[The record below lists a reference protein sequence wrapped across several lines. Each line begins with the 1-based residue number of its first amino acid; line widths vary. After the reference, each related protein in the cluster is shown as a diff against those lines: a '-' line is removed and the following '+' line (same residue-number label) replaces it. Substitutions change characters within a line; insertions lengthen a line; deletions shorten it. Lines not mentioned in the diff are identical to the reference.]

1 MAGVVD
7 NNAMVVDD
15 KNEIEEALMH
25 NMIEEFMNISDEDN
39 KIFNLLKE
47 EFKDLKIL
55 HYGSIMFI
63 QNEDDIEQFPNISEL
78 LAIYEEIFSNLNMK
92 SSLSLKLEKY
102 YVIYND
108 GFITIA
114 NNGMGKK
121 IFIYKIKT
129 IVLVLHTNDT
139 QKFGCYNTRILKVL
153 KLIKYI

>member
-1 MAGVVD
+1 MATVD

-15 KNEIEEALMH
+15 KNEIEEALIH

>member
-1 MAGVVD
+1 MAAVVD

-15 KNEIEEALMH
+15 KNEIEEALIH

>member
-1 MAGVVD
+1 MAAVVD

-15 KNEIEEALMH
+15 KNEIEEALIH

-129 IVLVLHTNDT
+129 IVLVRHTNDT

>member
-121 IFIYKIKT
+121 IFLYKIKT

>member
-1 MAGVVD
+1 MSVPVND
-7 NNAMVVDD
+7 QMNIDEKD
-15 KNEIEEALMH
+15 EIEEAMMQ

-55 HYGSIMFI
+55 QYGSIMFI
-63 QNEDDIEQFPNISEL
+63 QNDLKIEHFPNISEL
-78 LAIYEEIFSNLNMK
+78 LTIYEEIFSNLNMK
-92 SSLSLKLEKY
+92 SSLSLKKEKY

-114 NNGMGKK
+114 NSGMGGK

-129 IVLVLHTNDT
+129 IVLILHTNDN
-139 QKFGCYNTRILKVL
+139 QKFGCYNARILKVL
-153 KLIKYI
+153 KTIKYI